1 MAAVT
6 RGLVG
11 VAVEAAHAGEPSLF
25 KLLTWAQDSGAKAV
39 AAAEAK
45 LGKVG
50 GDDEIVFKRGAVV
63 SWPAAIVASIATVG
77 SVFGTL
83 PECAGWS

>member
-1 MAAVT
+1 MAAMT

-25 KLLTWAQDSGAKAV
+25 KLLAWAQDSGAQAV

-50 GDDEIVFKRGAVV
+50 GDDEVLFREGQWCRGLLQLLPPSPQWAV
-63 SWPAAIVASIATVG
+63 SLG
-77 SVFGTL
+77 
-83 PECAGWS
+83 PESEHG